1 MKKYL
6 VIFICLVLV
15 LGMMTGCG
23 AKQEAAKSGGETEAK
38 PYTIRF
44 AHIENEFTAAAQ
56 GCQLFKKYV
65 EELSEGRIVVE
76 ILGAGSMGGEREILE
91 SVTMGN
97 IEGGMAM
104 SSLFTTYLPNW
115 NIFDLPFVFK
125 SREDWAEKVDG
136 DLGKML
142 AAETASINVK
152 VLSFFDGGFRAISNT
167 KRPILAMQD
176 LKGLKI
182 RVGESTLMIDT
193 HKALGD
199 NPIPMSFGEVY
210 TALQQGTIDGVD
222 TSVIYVQD
230 GNFQEVAKYCTETN
244 HTALQMV
251 TFINQ
256 DFYNSLP
263 ADLQKAIDTAAAKA
277 TIEQRTIAVEV
288 DQIAIKVMQDAGMKV
303 DQPSA
308 EFTAQ
313 MIEATKSVVDGY
325 RNKIDAK
332 VFEAAGL

>member
-6 VIFICLVLV
+6 IIFMCLL
-15 LGMMTGCG
+15 LALSMMTGCG
-23 AKQEAAKSGGETEAK
+23 GKQEVTKSECETDAKT
-38 PYTIRF
+38 YTIRF

-65 EELSEGRIVVE
+65 DELSDGRIVVD
-76 ILGAGSMGGEREILE
+76 ILGAGAMGGEREILE

-115 NIFDLPFVFK
+115 DIFDLPFVFK
-125 SREDWAEKVDG
+125 SRADWAQKVDG
-136 DLGKML
+136 DLGKTL

-152 VLSFFDGGFRAISNT
+152 VLSFFDGGFRAISNI
-167 KRPILAMQD
+167 KRPILAMGD
-176 LKGLKI
+176 LKGLKV

-193 HKALGD
+193 HKAMGD

-263 ADLQKAIDTAAAKA
+263 GDLQKAVDAAAAKA
-277 TIEQRTIAVEV
+277 TVEQRSIAVEV
-288 DQIAIKVMQDAGMKV
+288 DKTAIKVMEDAGMKV

-313 MIEATKSVVDGY
+313 MIEATKPVVDGY
-325 RNKIDAK
+325 RSKIDAK